1 MQILSD
7 TYLKPLLVQFSLG
20 MSMVTDL
27 WVGEYVSTRKKEI
40 EMEKKERERE
50 EKKLEKKKRKEKE
63 KEKEKERKKNMRKK
77 KEKRKR
83 RKERKRKEIFQK
95 KQDVKRKYQLFKTIQ
110 PLSSSLHKLDLLTH
124 SFIVPSASSTKL
136 HLQEFSTSHTS
147 DLFPLPPQNK
157 LKTTFPDIIHSISHS
172 FSRKYRSLLVIA
184 EGWDPRRGK
193 LHTIS
198 RSNVRLSVY
207 CHFLFHFV
215 VNHGT
220 SSPILG
226 ASANAALVLTR
237 FLVASLLI
245 GGLSCTTTI
254 RSDAH
259 IVLVCDNKDQT
270 SLEVKKSSINV
281 NFVSCDVRSRSH
293 VAFVAT

>member
-1 MQILSD
+1 
-7 TYLKPLLVQFSLG
+7 
-20 MSMVTDL
+20 
-27 WVGEYVSTRKKEI
+27 VGGRVCVHTEEGNRNG
-40 EMEKKERERE
+40 ER
-50 EKKLEKKKRKEKE
+50 RKEKGE
-63 KEKEKERKKNMRKK
+63 T
-77 KEKRKR
+77 KRKR
-83 RKERKRKEIFQK
+83 EKRKERKRKEIFEK
-95 KQDVKRKYQLFKTIQ
+95 KQDAKRKYQLFKTIQ

-124 SFIVPSASSTKL
+124 SFIVPSAWSTKL

-147 DLFPLPPQNK
+147 DLFTLPPQNK

-172 FSRKYRSLLVIA
+172 FQRKYPSLLVIA

-198 RSNVRLSVY
+198 RSNVGLSVY

-215 VNHGT
+215 VKHGT

-226 ASANAALVLTR
+226 ASATPASVLTR

-254 RSDAH
+254 RSDVY

-270 SLEVKKSSINV
+270 SLEVKNSSINV
-281 NFVSCDVRSRSH
+281 NFVSFEVRSSSS
-293 VAFVAT
+293 VAFVALERQLNIFQVKLCVIDTEDGYFFENFGAMLLMNMGSCSW